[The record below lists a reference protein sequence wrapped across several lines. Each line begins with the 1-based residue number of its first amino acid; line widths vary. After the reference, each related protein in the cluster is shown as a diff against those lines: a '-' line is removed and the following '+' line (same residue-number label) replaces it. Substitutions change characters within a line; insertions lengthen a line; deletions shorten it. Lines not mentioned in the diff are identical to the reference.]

1 MTVLQHLMTTRRAT
15 PQVGV
20 TQSGQMTEDKRR
32 NQDDQSGAPERSEPD
47 QAPVDGPSPGGE
59 GKEDEDELGSTSQ
72 DKPGGH

>member
-1 MTVLQHLMTTRRAT
+1 MTALQHLMTTRRAT

-32 NQDDQSGAPERSEPD
+32 NQDDESGAPERSEPD

-59 GKEDEDELGSTSQ
+59 GNEDELGSTSQ